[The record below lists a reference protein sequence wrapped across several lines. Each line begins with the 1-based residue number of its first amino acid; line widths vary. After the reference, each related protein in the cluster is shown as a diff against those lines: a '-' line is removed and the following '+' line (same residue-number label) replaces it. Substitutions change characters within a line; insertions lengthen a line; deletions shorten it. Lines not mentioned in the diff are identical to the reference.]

1 MIPIMNSQELNEIFK
16 KSQDK
21 NIEFEKELQ
30 TIKNDMSKKINII
43 KYENAFINQK
53 LDTIDTGLIANQN
66 LVSFTNN
73 SYGSFNEYGY
83 MVHPKFKTTPI
94 DIMNLKLPNGD
105 NFFRT
110 GIIAKVNDIEKS
122 DYISILM
129 ADNHVSKTIVFEEF
143 NTDQI
148 KLEYSLT
155 NEYTL
160 GTMRFNTIE
169 IDPYI
174 YGAYDLLSIEIYTL
188 DQTNNISV
196 EPTLIL
202 NGFNNI
208 GRTRIILPEKIKF
221 TKVIFN
227 FKINFKTEKNFINI
241 YPFGLKHIYFY
252 NASFLS
258 NSYGIIEINTNEYIN
273 FFEAEYIDSS
283 FIITEFI
290 TDKFIEY
297 VMNDMT
303 LYTTQGK
310 IDVKANQLDIE
321 VYTDYENNTLINKVN
336 LSSDAAIYRIAKN
349 TKTLYIKIPLIKKD
363 DTTNTKTYYCLNGL
377 ELNFTTNE
385 EIIL

>member
-1 MIPIMNSQELNEIFK
+1 MIPVMNSQELNEIFK

-143 NTDQI
+143 DTDQI

-202 NGFNNI
+202 DGFNNI

-227 FKINFKTEKNFINI
+227 FKINFKTEKNFVNI
-241 YPFGLKHIYFY
+241 YPFGLKHIH
-252 NASFLS
+252 
-258 NSYGIIEINTNEYIN
+258 

-310 IDVKANQLDIE
+310 IDIKANQLNIE

-363 DTTNTKTYYCLNGL
+363 DATNTKTYYCLNGL